1 MAYAVTAL
9 LSVLSF
15 RRSGIARADI
25 SIIERKTRID
35 RRDDENGRCRSSS
48 RLDTHS
54 IFSRRMRS
62 STVIFDYAVILWRRA
77 IMERPRQGVP
87 DLARGDLRPND
98 ALIIVPCASAPSASG
113 PIPTLSSLKR
123 RVNRPAK

>member
-77 IMERPRQGVP
+77 ITGAPAPRRSGSG
-87 DLARGDLRPND
+87 AR
-98 ALIIVPCASAPSASG
+98 
-113 PIPTLSSLKR
+113 
-123 RVNRPAK
+123 RPAPKRCADYSPLCIRPVS